1 MKFTENES
9 NKMQFCDMIKFFK
22 NVFYES
28 IWAISKLI
36 GLISEEMNRIKCNID
51 AETMN
56 FMVKN
61 VLFLN
66 KPVNTPSQHM
76 WDIYDW

>member
-1 MKFTENES
+1 MW
-9 NKMQFCDMIKFFK
+9 FFK
-22 NVFYES
+22 NVSYES
-28 IWAISKLI
+28 IWAIFLITIVWAISQLI